1 VNSSSRRGFT
11 LIELLVVIAIIAV
24 LIALLLPAVQSARE
38 AARRAQCTN
47 NLKQIGLALH
57 NYHSTNDVFPLGTSF
72 NEVGTVPPP
81 HPGVWGSWGAQALM
95 LGYMEQT
102 PLYNAINFSWGPLA
116 SGTGTL
122 TGNNSPGINTTVL
135 HTVVAS
141 FVCPSDPYCGSGQ
154 QDLNDYASC
163 FGTTGLPLYIV
174 NWSAPGGPPYYNQQP
189 SGSTGMFTFALAYG
203 IRNCTDGSSN
213 TVAYAEWLVGN
224 GRGAILG
231 GANPASTYRGNL
243 MSGLAPS
250 GTDPGTIYDAFSAPQ
265 VILTNLQYCTT
276 QFLTPGT
283 QGITDLKGWRWG
295 LGASGYSMFN
305 MMQTPN
311 DKQYPIGG
319 CRDDNFNTGSN
330 SWPDASFSVS
340 AASNHP
346 GGCNVLM
353 ADGSARFV
361 KDSIN
366 RMTWWS
372 IGTKANGEVI
382 SSDSY

>member
-1 VNSSSRRGFT
+1 MNSSSRRGFT

-57 NYHSTNDVFPLGTSF
+57 NYHSTNDVFPMGTSF
-72 NEVGTVPPP
+72 NPVDTAND
-81 HPGVWGSWGAQALM
+81 PGVWASWSAQALM
-95 LGYMEQT
+95 LGFVEQT
-102 PLYNAINFSWGPLA
+102 PLYNAINFNWGPLA
-116 SGTGTL
+116 TGTTTSDGTG
-122 TGNNSPGINTTVL
+122 GINTTAT
-135 HTVVAS
+135 HTLINS
-141 FVCPSDPYCGSGQ
+141 FVCPSDPYSGGGHQ
-154 QDLNDYASC
+154 NINNYASC
-163 FGTTGLPLYIV
+163 FATTGLPLYIV

-203 IRNCTDGSSN
+203 IRNCTDGTSN
-213 TVAYAEWLVGN
+213 TVAYAEWLVGD
-224 GRGAILG
+224 GRGVVFG
-231 GANPASTYRGNL
+231 GSNPPSRYRGNL
-243 MSGLAPS
+243 MTGVASVE
-250 GTDPGTIYDAFSAPQ
+250 TDPGTLYDAYANPKT
-265 VILTNLQYCTT
+265 VLDNLQVCTS
-276 QFLTPGT
+276 QFMTT
-283 QGITDLKGWRWG
+283 TTGITDIKGWRWG

-311 DKQYPIGG
+311 DHQYPIGG
-319 CRDDNFNTGSN
+319 CRENFSVGSN
-330 SWPDASFSVS
+330 SWPDASFSIG

-346 GGCNVLM
+346 GGCNVLF

-372 IGTKANGEVI
+372 LGTKANGEVI
-382 SSDSY
+382 SSDAY

>member
-38 AARRAQCTN
+38 AARRAQCPN

-81 HPGVWGSWGAQALM
+81 HPGVWASWGAQALM

-122 TGNNSPGINTTVL
+122 AGNNSPGINTTVL
-135 HTVVAS
+135 HTIVAS

-154 QDLNDYASC
+154 QNLNNYASC

-189 SGSTGMFTFALAYG
+189 SGSTGMFAFALAYG
-203 IRNCTDGSSN
+203 VRNCTDGTSN
-213 TVAYAEWLVGN
+213 TLAYAEWLVGD
-224 GRGAILG
+224 GRGNALG
-231 GANPASTYRGNL
+231 GVTPPSRYRGN
-243 MSGLAPS
+243 MSAGNS
-250 GTDPGTIYDAFSAPQ
+250 SVGTDPGTIYDAFTNPQ
-265 VILTNLQYCTT
+265 NFLSNLQVCTT
-276 QFLTPGT
+276 DFRTT
-283 QGITDLKGWRWG
+283 TTGICDMKGWRWG
-295 LGASGYSMFN
+295 MGASGYSMFN
-305 MMQTPN
+305 CIQTPN
-311 DKQYPIGG
+311 DSQYPIGG
-319 CRDDNFNTGSN
+319 CRMNFEQTGAP
-330 SWPDASFSVS
+330 WPDASFTIG

-361 KDSIN
+361 KNSIN
-366 RMTWWS
+366 RMTWWGL
-372 IGTKANGEVI
+372 GTKGNGEVI
-382 SSDSY
+382 SSDAY